1 MSRRDEILR
10 NIERIE
16 RGIEALEDYRF
27 ELESNYRPA
36 GDRIRLWRVINVFL
50 TLRQIDRQVYGL
62 RLRLNAARNC
72 YRQMQDYE
80 VRRPVESSR

>member
-27 ELESNYRPA
+27 ELEANYRPA
-36 GDRIRLWRVINVFL
+36 GDRIRLWRVINIFL

-72 YRQMQDYE
+72 YRQIQGRE
-80 VRRPVESSR
+80 ARGTVKSGR